1 MLIFSLSPGA
11 LGQINPTPFFT
22 SFADTLVQSTYNGQL
37 LAVGSIIQA
46 YDQSGVY
53 CGVDTVRYDP
63 GSGDAIFG
71 YFSVYGDDVNT
82 TGIDEGATD
91 GEQITFKVNGRTAT
105 VTAGDDTW
113 TNQTLKSVTL
123 SASAT
128 VALTG
133 LGLPN
138 DTLIMPGDTGT
149 FGVQVRND
157 GDGIDFYGVQVS
169 MSQVGGT
176 GPFDWQAFEP
186 DSVVYA
192 DPTEEVWVY
201 FSVKAPLF
209 AADTVNTITYT
220 VFSHVDNSVTLAGSF
235 DLIMSLT
242 DVEDEDNPAL
252 PGSFA
257 LFQNYPNPFNPS
269 TRIAYRLAVGSSA
282 RLDIVDML
290 GRTVESRELGW
301 LSAGEGEIVYD
312 AAALASGVY
321 FYRLSTETASQTR
334 KMILLK

>member
-1 MLIFSLSPGA
+1 MLTFSMSPGA
-11 LGQINPTPFFT
+11 VAQVNPTPFFT
-22 SFADTLVQSTYNGQL
+22 SFADTLYASTYNGQP

-46 YDQSGVY
+46 YDPTGVY
-53 CGVDTVRYDP
+53 CGVDTVRVYP
-63 GSGDAIFG
+63 NSLTSFG
-71 YFSVYGDDVNT
+71 YFSVYGDDSET
-82 TGIDEGATD
+82 IEIDEGATD

-113 TNQTLKSVTL
+113 TDLTLKSVTL
-123 SASAT
+123 SATAT

-186 DSVVYA
+186 DTAVYA
-192 DPTEEVWVY
+192 DPAEAAWVY

-220 VFSHVDNSVTLAGSF
+220 VYSHLDNSVTLAGSF

-242 DVEDEDNPAL
+242 DVEDGDNPAL
-252 PGSFA
+252 PGSFT
-257 LFQNYPNPFNPS
+257 LFQNYPNPFNPT
-269 TRIAYRLAVGSSA
+269 TRIGYRLAVGSSA
-282 RLDIVDML
+282 RLEIVDML

-312 AAALASGVY
+312 ASALASGVY
-321 FYRLSTETASQTR
+321 FYRLSTETAAQTR